1 MNAIEYNNMYLIII
15 MVYFSGVNAVECL
28 PRKAHLGPVARTK
41 LASAVTHDI
50 SLWKFQIDIGAGLE
64 YFKFSSFKYLLFFH
78 NIL

>member
-50 SLWKFQIDIGAGLE
+50 SL
-64 YFKFSSFKYLLFFH
+64 
-78 NIL
+78 